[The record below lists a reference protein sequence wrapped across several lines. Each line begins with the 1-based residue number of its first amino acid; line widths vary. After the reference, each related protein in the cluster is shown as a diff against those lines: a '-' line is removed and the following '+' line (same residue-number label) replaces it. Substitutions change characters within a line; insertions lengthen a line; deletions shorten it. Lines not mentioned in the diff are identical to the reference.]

1 VPKLVDH
8 DVRRQE
14 LAQATWAVVHRD
26 GVGGATVRAVAAEAG
41 WSPGA
46 LRYYF
51 PTQAGLL
58 AFAME
63 LVADRVGVR
72 VSALE
77 PAADVRADVERRLE
91 QVLPLD
97 DERRTEM
104 EVWLAFWADAQTD
117 PGLRAQRGQTQMSL
131 RLFVRESLDALAQAG
146 RLRPELSLEAE
157 TTRLHAL
164 IDGLALH
171 GVTDPKG
178 ITPQRMRTALRDHLD
193 SLASA
198 SARGSRS

>member
-1 VPKLVDH
+1 M
-8 DVRRQE
+8 E
-14 LAQATWAVVHRD
+14 ATWAVVHRD

-63 LVADRVGVR
+63 LVADRVGAR
-72 VSALE
+72 VAALE
-77 PAADVRADVERRLE
+77 PAADVRDEVEQRLE

-104 EVWLAFWADAQTD
+104 EVWLAFWAHAQTD
-117 PGLRAQRGQTQMSL
+117 PGSREQRESTQRSL
-131 RLFVRESLDALAQAG
+131 RLFVQESLDALARSGQ
-146 RLRPELSLEAE
+146 LRPELELEVE

-198 SARGSRS
+198 SAPS

>member
-1 VPKLVDH
+1 MPKLVDH
-8 DVRRQE
+8 EVRRQE

-26 GVGGATVRAVAAEAG
+26 GVGGATVRAVAARAG

-63 LVADRVGVR
+63 LVADRVGAR

-77 PAADVRADVERRLE
+77 RAADIRVDVERRLE

-104 EVWLAFWADAQTD
+104 EVWLAFWAHAQTD
-117 PGLRAQRGQTQMSL
+117 PGSRAQREETQRSL

-146 RLRPELSLEAE
+146 HVRPELDLEAE
-157 TTRLHAL
+157 TTHLHAL

-178 ITPQRMRTALRDHLD
+178 ITSQRIRSALSDHLD
-193 SLASA
+193 SL
-198 SARGSRS
+198 G